1 MELEPNNIDSEI
13 HIPYNINNILIT
25 EPDILYIL
33 NKYDVKIT
41 KINKIEY
48 IQQAFVH
55 KSYCKKKYNYSET
68 ILNNMKLEI
77 NNDKL
82 LDLFDNNN
90 ERLEYLGDRVLKLC
104 ISMYLYFRYPN
115 QEEGFMTRL
124 QTKIE
129 DKYNLA
135 FMSRELELEKYFI
148 INRQTEISNSRNLDK
163 LHEDMF
169 ESLIGGLFLSEG
181 FELCLLLISNLLD
194 SLIDYSEKLYCDSNY
209 KDHLLRVYHQHKWDS
224 PKYELIEF
232 TGDPHKR
239 KFTFGVRDVNNTF
252 IGYGIGNS
260 KKDAEQKASK
270 MALIKLGSL
279 NKDQYTEEDIFYPNL
294 NNTL

>member
-1 MELEPNNIDSEI
+1 
-13 HIPYNINNILIT
+13 
-25 EPDILYIL
+25 
-33 NKYDVKIT
+33 
-41 KINKIEY
+41 
-48 IQQAFVH
+48 
-55 KSYCKKKYNYSET
+55 
-68 ILNNMKLEI
+68 
-77 NNDKL
+77 
-82 LDLFDNNN
+82 
-90 ERLEYLGDRVLKLC
+90 
-104 ISMYLYFRYPN
+104 
-115 QEEGFMTRL
+115 
-124 QTKIE
+124 
-129 DKYNLA
+129 
-135 FMSRELELEKYFI
+135 MSRELELEKYFI

-194 SLIDYSEKLYCDSNY
+194 LLIDYSEKLYCDSNY

-270 MALIKLGSL
+270 MALIKLGCL
-279 NKDQYTEEDIFYPNL
+279 NKDQYTEEDIYYPNL